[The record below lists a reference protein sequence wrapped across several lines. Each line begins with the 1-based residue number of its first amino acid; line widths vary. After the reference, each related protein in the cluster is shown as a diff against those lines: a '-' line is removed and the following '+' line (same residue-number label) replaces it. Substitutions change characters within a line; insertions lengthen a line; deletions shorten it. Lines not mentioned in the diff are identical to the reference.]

1 MPKSGVLTE
10 AEALEL
16 LAFLITSARTQLDE
30 PAMYG
35 PLRLLTA
42 TERLSAFML
51 ERASPEAQPVLKQ
64 MTENIPEMRMRMRDA
79 DWYRERL
86 DTLCKDIATLLVQNS
101 ELSK

>member
-1 MPKSGVLTE
+1 MAKARMLTE

-16 LAFLITSARTQLDE
+16 LAFLITAARTQMDE
-30 PAMYG
+30 PAQYG

-42 TERLSAFML
+42 TERLSGFML
-51 ERASPEAQPVLKQ
+51 DRASPENQPILKQ
-64 MTENIPEMRMRMRDA
+64 MIEDIPEMHMRMTDA